1 MKHPTAPSS
10 AELDN
15 LCINTIRFL
24 SVDAVEKADSGHPG
38 LPMGAAPMAYVL
50 WTRFL
55 KHNPTNPGWK
65 DHDRFVLSAGHGSM
79 LLYSL
84 LHLTGYELPLEQIQ
98 LFRQWGSKTPGHP
111 ERGLT
116 PGVETTTGPL
126 GQGFANSVGMAIAE
140 DYLAARYNRPGHQIV
155 SHYTYALVSD
165 GDLMEGVSSEAAS
178 LAGHLKLGKLI
189 CLYDNNHI
197 TLSAGTNITFT
208 EDRAMRFE
216 AYGWHTQT
224 VENGNDLAAIERAL
238 RVAKAEKERPSLILV
253 CTHIGYG
260 SPNKQDTFEAHGSP
274 LGEKELKLTK
284 QALGWPLEPT
294 FYIPD
299 KALAHFRRAVKN
311 GKQAEAEWNAKFSG
325 YTKAFPDL
333 AKEFQQ
339 GMAGELPKN
348 WDAGIPSFPADS
360 KGMATRGASGK
371 VLNTIDKKL
380 PSLIGGSADLDPS
393 THTAL
398 QAMGDFENPR
408 DEAGNLQGSAGGGWS
423 YVGRNLHFGVR
434 EHGMGSIANGLAAHG
449 GIIPFAAT
457 FLIFSDYMRPPI
469 RLAALMEL
477 GVIYVF
483 THDSI
488 ALGQDGPTHQP
499 IEQLASLRAMPEL
512 IVIRPCD
519 ANETAV
525 AWRVAIETRDRPV
538 ALILTRQNVPT
549 LDRTQFAAA
558 EGLRRGAYI
567 LEDAPEGK
575 PDLILIGSGSE
586 VSLIV
591 RAGRK
596 LTEEGMKVRI
606 VSMPSWKLFDAQPE
620 SYRDAVLPLSTHA
633 RLAVEA
639 GATQGWRKY
648 VGREGDVIGVDR
660 FGASAPGE
668 VVMREYGFTV
678 ENLCQRGMELVNGKR
693 PVLHQRTD
701 VEAVAV
707 WRNEGDPN

>member
-1 MKHPTAPSS
+1 MKSPTALSP

-24 SVDAVEKADSGHPG
+24 SIDAVEKADSGHPG

-55 KHNPTNPGWK
+55 KHNPTNPSWM
-65 DHDRFVLSAGHGSM
+65 DRDRFVLSAGHGSM

-84 LHLTGYELPLEQIQ
+84 LHLTGYDLPLEQIQ

-140 DYLAARYNRPGHQIV
+140 DYLAARYNRPDYQIV
-155 SHYTYALVSD
+155 DHYTYALISD

-189 CLYDNNHI
+189 CLYDDNHI
-197 TLSAGTNITFT
+197 TLSAGTNIAFT
-208 EDRAMRFE
+208 EDRAMRFQ

-224 VENGNDLAAIERAL
+224 VEDGNDLAAIEGAL
-238 RVAKAEKERPSLILV
+238 QVAKNEKQRPSLILV
-253 CTHIGYG
+253 QTHLGYG
-260 SPNKQDTFEAHGSP
+260 SPNKQDTFKAHGSP
-274 LGEKELKLTK
+274 LGDPEVKLTK
-284 QALGWPLEPT
+284 QALGWPLDPT

-299 KALAHFRRAVKN
+299 EALAHFRRAVEI
-311 GKQAEAEWNAKFSG
+311 GRQAEAEWNAKFTE
-325 YTKAFPDL
+325 YTNAFPNL

-339 GMAGELPKN
+339 GMAGDLPQG
-348 WDAGIPSFPADS
+348 WDVGIPSFPADP
-360 KGMATRGASGK
+360 KGIATRVASGK
-371 VLNTIDKKL
+371 VLNEIDKKL

-398 QAMGDFENPR
+398 RAMGDFENPR

-423 YVGRNLHFGVR
+423 YAGRNLHFGVR
-434 EHGMGSIANGLAAHG
+434 EHGMGAIANGLAAHG
-449 GIIPFAAT
+449 GIIPFTAT

-469 RLAALMEL
+469 RLAALMGL

-488 ALGQDGPTHQP
+488 ALGEDGPTHQP
-499 IEQLASLRAMPEL
+499 VEQLASLRAMPEL

-525 AWRVAIETRDRPV
+525 AWRVAIESRHHPV

-549 LDRTQFAAA
+549 LDRTHFGPA
-558 EGLRRGAYI
+558 EGLRRGAYV
-567 LEDAPEGK
+567 LKDAAEGK
-575 PDLILIGSGSE
+575 PDLILIGTGSE

-591 RAGRK
+591 RAGEN
-596 LTEEGMKVRI
+596 LTKEGMQVRI
-606 VSMPSWKLFDAQPE
+606 VSMPSWKLFDAQPQ
-620 SYRDAVLPLSTHA
+620 SYRDSVLPPSIHA

-639 GATQGWRKY
+639 GATQGWCKY
-648 VGREGDVIGVDR
+648 VGREGDMIGVDR

-678 ENLCQRGMELVNGKR
+678 ENVCQRAMELVHGKR
-693 PVLHQRTD
+693 RVLHQRTD
-701 VEAVAV
+701 AEAEQV